1 MMTALTLHIP
11 QAAQAAI
18 YRPGQ
23 PVKICDRPPNSCRRS
38 RSPQLHSQSDDNL
51 VILSQGLNA
60 VLGSGGLI
68 SKTVELFHFWFNP
81 ENE

>member
-23 PVKICDRPPNSCRRS
+23 PVKICDRPPT
-38 RSPQLHSQSDDNL
+38 LA
-51 VILSQGLNA
+51 GEA
-60 VLGSGGLI
+60 VLPSFTLNLTTI
-68 SKTVELFHFWFNP
+68 WSSSARA
-81 ENE
+81 